1 MKKFSIEENGY
12 NKDEVHQFVND
23 VITNTSGIIE
33 KCKLQKQ
40 EIIKL
45 KKVIEDYRK
54 VEDALY
60 NRMIEIEKSNQVIR
74 DSALKEAEVIIDEAR
89 NNASKIVNEALLKAS
104 EEYQKVER
112 LERNTRIFKR
122 KLQILVKEQQAI
134 VDEIEVLGLE

>member
-12 NKDEVHQFVND
+12 NKNEVHQFVND
-23 VITNTSGIIE
+23 VITNTSGIID

-60 NRMIEIEKSNQVIR
+60 NRMIEIENSNQVIK

-134 VDEIEVLGLE
+134 VDEIEVLELE

>member
-74 DSALKEAEVIIDEAR
+74 DSALKEDEVIIDEAR

-134 VDEIEVLGLE
+134 VDEIEVLELE

>member
-60 NRMIEIEKSNQVIR
+60 NRMIEIENSNQVIR

-134 VDEIEVLGLE
+134 VDEIEVLELE

>member
-12 NKDEVHQFVND
+12 NKNEVHQFVND

-60 NRMIEIEKSNQVIR
+60 NRMIEKSNQVIR

-134 VDEIEVLGLE
+134 VDEIEVLELE

>member
-12 NKDEVHQFVND
+12 NKNEVHQFVND

-60 NRMIEIEKSNQVIR
+60 NRMIEIENSNQVIR

-134 VDEIEVLGLE
+134 VDEIEVLELE

>member
-89 NNASKIVNEALLKAS
+89 NNASKIVNKALIKAS

-134 VDEIEVLGLE
+134 VDEIEVLELE

>member
-12 NKDEVHQFVND
+12 NKNEVHQFVND

-60 NRMIEIEKSNQVIR
+60 NRMIEIENSNQVIK

-134 VDEIEVLGLE
+134 VDEIEVLELE

>member
-12 NKDEVHQFVND
+12 NKNEVHQFVND

-89 NNASKIVNEALLKAS
+89 NNASKIVNEALLKAN

-134 VDEIEVLGLE
+134 VDEIEVLELE

>member
-89 NNASKIVNEALLKAS
+89 NNASKIVNEALLKAN

-134 VDEIEVLGLE
+134 VDEIEVLELE